1 MENTVFF
8 LHDKKTRLQDRS
20 GKDFFKAKKNITRT
34 DIQIMW
40 NFSRW
45 QDC

>member
-20 GKDFFKAKKNITRT
+20 GKDFFKAKKTSPEQTFR
-34 DIQIMW
+34 
-40 NFSRW
+40 
-45 QDC
+45 

>member
-1 MENTVFF
+1 MENTVF
-8 LHDKKTRLQDRS
+8 LHEKKPRLQDRS
-20 GKDFFKAKKNITRT
+20 GKDFLRQKNITRT